1 MNEPIYCSKRKK
13 KTDNNNPVTSQTSN
27 GRWRVSAQ
35 CLKCKTNKS
44 QFIQEDKLLLAKEL
58 HKPVR
63 IHFKKRTIITKG
75 IDDLWAADLIDMK
88 KYSEENNGYSYMINV
103 IDTFSKFAWALPIKT
118 KDGVTVS
125 KAFG

>member
-1 MNEPIYCSKRKK
+1 MNEPIYCSKCKN
-13 KTDNNNPVTSQTSN
+13 KTDNNNPVTTQTDNNNPVTTQTSN

-44 QFIQEDKLLLAKEL
+44 QFIQDDKLLLAKEL

-63 IHFKKRTIITKG
+63 IHFKKRPIITKG

-88 KYSEENNGYSYMINV
+88 NILKRMLGIH
-103 IDTFSKFAWALPIKT
+103 ICLTL
-118 KDGVTVS
+118 
-125 KAFG
+125 